1 MLKTGD
7 EKRNSYNYR
16 DKFLKH
22 NPGYFNSFY
31 ICSQCLKPITKDEL
45 EVDHIFPISRWWAP
59 NHLINLVSTCRTC
72 NRRKSDKISF
82 WIQFRAVLVKI
93 VEEIYILLHNLMLLL
108 LKLIVFLFSYVVNYL
123 RDQISFKSFC
133 IAVSCIILFL
143 IFVFFN

>member
-1 MLKTGD
+1 MLKTGE

-72 NRRKSDKISF
+72 NRKKSDKIGF
-82 WIQFRAVLVKI
+82 WIQFKAILIKI
-93 VEEIYILLHNLMLLL
+93 IEEIYILLHNLLLL
-108 LKLIVFLFSYVVNYL
+108 FLRLIVFLISYLNNYL
-123 RDQISFKSFC
+123 RDQLSFKSL
-133 IAVSCIILFL
+133 IIVVSCIILFL
-143 IFVFFN
+143 LFCIF